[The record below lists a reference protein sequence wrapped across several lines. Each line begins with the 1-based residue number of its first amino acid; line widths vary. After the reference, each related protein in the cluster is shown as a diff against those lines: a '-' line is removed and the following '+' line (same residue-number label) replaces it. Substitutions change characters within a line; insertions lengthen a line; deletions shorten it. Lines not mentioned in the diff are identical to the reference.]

1 MPQNS
6 KQDFAIRA
14 ARPGDV
20 PTILRFVKALAEFER
35 LADKVT
41 ATEAIFANSLFG
53 PRARAECL
61 IAEAGAA
68 PAGIAL
74 FFHNFSTFTGKP
86 GLYLE
91 DIFVAPEY
99 RSLGIGLAFFRELGK
114 IAGARDCT
122 RLEWSVLDWNER
134 AITFYRRL
142 GAEPTSEWTVQRLTR
157 ERIEKLAAG

>member
-1 MPQNS
+1 MPQEF
-6 KQDFAIRA
+6 Q
-14 ARPGDV
+14 ARFCDPPGWPGDV

-41 ATEAIFANSLFG
+41 ATEAILANSLFG
-53 PRARAECL
+53 PRAYAECL
-61 IAEAGAA
+61 IAEVGAA

-99 RSLGIGLAFFRELGK
+99 RSSASVSLSSAKWRKSLSRAIAHGSNGRCSTGMSARSGS
-114 IAGARDCT
+114 IAGSGPSRCRNGRCKD
-122 RLEWSVLDWNER
+122 
-134 AITFYRRL
+134 
-142 GAEPTSEWTVQRLTR
+142 
-157 ERIEKLAAG
+157 